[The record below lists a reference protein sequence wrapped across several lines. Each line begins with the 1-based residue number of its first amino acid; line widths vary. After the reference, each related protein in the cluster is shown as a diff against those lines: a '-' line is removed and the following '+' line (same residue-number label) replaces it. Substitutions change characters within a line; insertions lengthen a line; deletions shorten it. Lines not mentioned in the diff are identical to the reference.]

1 MEKIFIL
8 HVTSEIFANDFE
20 DDAMHATS
28 FCSGVVVSKLREM
41 ARRRHGSIDKLVG
54 NSAMLAQH

>member
-1 MEKIFIL
+1 METIFIL

-28 FCSGVVVSKLREM
+28 FCSVL
-41 ARRRHGSIDKLVG
+41 
-54 NSAMLAQH
+54 

>member
-1 MEKIFIL
+1 MNCHGAKSVEKIF
-8 HVTSEIFANDFE
+8 NDFE